1 MSLTWDDSHFVPDGD
16 RTRLKNAGENA
27 FARHDAVAHFLIYLA
42 VAVALLAY
50 LRHFQQHIIAAQER
64 SDRESTE
71 VEALHDEVLTERA
84 GDDVCPALIERLYLV
99 RAQQAYLPVPF
110 PGVRVAVN
118 APFGREMR
126 GADVL
131 LLYTLAVARADRY
144 YLSHGLILLSG
155 SSHAFP

>member
-1 MSLTWDDSHFVPDGD
+1 M
-16 RTRLKNAGENA
+16 
-27 FARHDAVAHFLIYLA
+27 
-42 VAVALLAY
+42 ALLAY
-50 LRHFQQHIIAAQER
+50 LRHFQEHIIAAQER
-64 SDRESTE
+64 PDRQRAE

-84 GDDVCPALIERLYLV
+84 GDNICPALIERLYLV
-99 RAQQAYLPVPF
+99 RTQQAYLPVPF

-118 APFGREMR
+118 APFGGKVR

-131 LLYTLAVARADRY
+131 FLYSLAVARADRY

>member
-1 MSLTWDDSHFVPDGD
+1 M
-16 RTRLKNAGENA
+16 
-27 FARHDAVAHFLIYLA
+27 
-42 VAVALLAY
+42 ALLAY
-50 LRHFQQHIIAAQER
+50 LRHFQQHIVAAQER
-64 SDRESTE
+64 PDRERAK
-71 VEALHDEVLTERA
+71 VEALHDEVFTERA

-110 PGVRVAVN
+110 TGVCVAVN

-131 LLYTLAVARADRY
+131 FLYSLAIARADRY